1 MLEAPDLAE
10 LGVPSGLQRKKVL
23 AAIEQLS
30 ASSTDS
36 VSLRSHTDSATP
48 SDELNEP
55 DGSHQALSH
64 QALTQMA
71 GHLQSK
77 VVAEVHASKVQHPST
92 EAAPNPVAKSNESRV
107 NSDRP
112 VNPGLL
118 AKARELKSI
127 RNTSLAEL
135 AQPSPTRP
143 VHPQYNPSALPVQ
156 YRQCRTPHPPYR

>member
-55 DGSHQALSH
+55 DGSH